1 MKLSVIFVLMFS
13 LMSCCKE
20 ENKDGLEG
28 KWFLVN
34 AAGGIA
40 GISQNYPKGDITW
53 VFDDE
58 KVNIVN
64 NYAGQW
70 NVSFPTMSKS
80 YKIISTI
87 EGDELHI
94 DNQYFANSQI
104 SKDTLFLNQSQ
115 FADGFG
121 FVLVR

>member
-40 GISQNYPKGDITW
+40 GISQNYPKGVITW

>member
-28 KWFLVN
+28 KWFLLN